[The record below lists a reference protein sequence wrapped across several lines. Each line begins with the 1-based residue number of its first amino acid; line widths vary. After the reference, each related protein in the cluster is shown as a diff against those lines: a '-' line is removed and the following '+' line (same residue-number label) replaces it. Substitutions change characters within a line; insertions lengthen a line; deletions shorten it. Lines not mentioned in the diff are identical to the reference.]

1 LTSSGIVSS
10 HEQISTRLAE
20 SDMAVTIWLSVA
32 GSSRATGRNFGK
44 VYTIQAEKDDAG
56 DCG

>member
-1 LTSSGIVSS
+1 
-10 HEQISTRLAE
+10 
-20 SDMAVTIWLSVA
+20 LSVA